1 MRRIATVFSALALT
15 GAFATGALADQ
26 PAPATMGMAS
36 GAVIVAACHPSDDVT
51 TRFATFVGE
60 MRALQ
65 GSARM
70 AMRFT
75 LLQRL
80 GTPDFTA
87 VGLPELRPWRRSKKG
102 ASNFIYTQRVTALRD
117 GGTYRMRVQMRWYG
131 SDGKLMKVRT
141 MRSGACKQPAPLPN
155 LRISSIGTSPG
166 TVSGTTSYMVTV
178 QNDGV
183 GDAGPVVVGLRVDGG
198 PLSTARVPTLAAG
211 QAASVR
217 LTGPACTAT
226 LRAIADPGNAI
237 RETSETDN
245 ALVEACPS

>member
-1 MRRIATVFSALALT
+1 MRRIATVFAALALT
-15 GAFATGALADQ
+15 GAFATGALADP
-26 PAPATMGMAS
+26 PAPATMGMAP

-60 MRALQ
+60 MRALP
-65 GSARM
+65 GTTRM

-102 ASNFIYTQRVTALRD
+102 ASRLHLHAARHRAARRRHLPHARADALVRD
-117 GGTYRMRVQMRWYG
+117 RPQA
-131 SDGKLMKVRT
+131 DE
-141 MRSGACKQPAPLPN
+141 GAHDALGRLQAARAAPN
-155 LRISSIGTSPG
+155 LRISSISTRRDRPAAR
-166 TVSGTTSYMVTV
+166 TSYMVTV
-178 QNDGV
+178 QNDGA

-198 PLSTARVPTLAAG
+198 TLSTARVPTLAAG

-237 RETSETDN
+237 RETARRTTR
-245 ALVEACPS
+245 LVEACPS

>member
-1 MRRIATVFSALALT
+1 MRRIATVFTALALT
-15 GAFATGALADQ
+15 GAFATGALADSST
-26 PAPATMGMAS
+26 PATMGMAP
-36 GAVIVAACHPSDDVT
+36 GAVIVAACHPSPDVT

-60 MRALQ
+60 MRSLP
-65 GSARM
+65 GTWRM

-75 LLQRL
+75 LLERL

-87 VGLPELRPWRRSKKG
+87 VGLPDLRPWRRSKKG
-102 ASNFIYTQRVTALRD
+102 ASSFIFTQRVTALHD

-131 SDGKLMKVRT
+131 SDGRLMKVRT

-155 LRISSIGTSPG
+155 LRISSISTAPG
-166 TVSGTTSYMVTV
+166 SAAGTTNYMVTV
-178 QNDGV
+178 QNDGA

-198 PLSTARVPTLAAG
+198 TLETARVPTLASG
-211 QAASVR
+211 QAASVK
-217 LTGPACTAT
+217 LTGPACGAT

-245 ALVEACPS
+245 ALVEACPA